1 MPDQHPPTR
10 PRRNPTPPVGSLP
23 IGREVSAGIIIY
35 RLTSE
40 GPKFLL
46 LYNGGD
52 YWNFPKGKLAEGERN
67 FQAALR
73 EVWEETGI
81 SERNLRFQNWFKVE
95 DRFTYVRDHKRIFK
109 TVTYFLAE
117 TNTQEVHIKLLPEE
131 HQGERH
137 DGYGWFPFRYA
148 NRFVTSPNLKRHL
161 RSIYENLVHGTRV
174 PRRSPSSAREG
185 NHVPGRSQG
194 YRKPQG
200 GPRRRERPQPQPQQ

>member
-1 MPDQHPPTR
+1 MPEQRSPTPV
-10 PRRNPTPPVGSLP
+10 PRRAPQPALGF
-23 IGREVSAGIIIY
+23 GREVSAGIIIY
-35 RLTSE
+35 RVTTE

-81 SERNLRFQNWFKVE
+81 SERNLRFQNWFQVE
-95 DRFTYVRDHKRIFK
+95 DRFTYVRDRKRIFK

-117 TNTQEVHIKLLPEE
+117 TNTQEVHIKLLPEN

-137 DGYGWFPFRYA
+137 DGYGWFSYRHA
-148 NRFVTSPNLKRHL
+148 NKLVSSPNLKRHL
-161 RSIYENLVHGTRV
+161 RSIYENLIHGSRV
-174 PRRSPSSAREG
+174 PHRSPHSTRNG
-185 NHVPGRSQG
+185 QHIQGRSHG

-200 GPRRRERPQPQPQQ
+200 GARRRQRPQPEPQS